1 MYVIMK
7 PVLEMLSR
15 AYASAHRLIRD
26 SNGIAAVEFAMILPI
41 MLVLLFGTVEFS
53 SGVEVDRKVN
63 LVAHT
68 LSDLTSQSPTT
79 GVTDAELGFFF
90 SAGTSILQ
98 PYSSAP
104 LNQVIS
110 ELYVDPNTGQAY
122 VQWSKGFQGGV
133 ARAKG
138 STVSIPATL
147 AVTGTYLIFTEVNYL
162 YKPTIGYV
170 MSSAGVTLSATAY
183 TRPRQA
189 SCVIYPGVTPP
200 AVVPGCPMTTKSS

>member
-1 MYVIMK
+1 MHVIMK
-7 PVLEMLSR
+7 PVPEMLSR
-15 AYASAHRLIRD
+15 AYASAHRLVRD
-26 SNGIAAVEFAMILPI
+26 RSGIAAVEFAMILPV

-63 LVAHT
+63 LIAHT

-79 GVTDAELGFFF
+79 GISNTELGFFF

-98 PYSSAP
+98 PYSSTP

-110 ELYVDPNTGQAY
+110 ELYVDPNTGKAY
-122 VQWSKGFQGGV
+122 VQWSQGFQGGV
-133 ARAKG
+133 GRAMG
-138 STVSIPATL
+138 SVVSIPPTL
-147 AVTGTYLIFTEVNYL
+147 AVAGTYLIFSEVNYL

-189 SCVIYPGVTPP
+189 SCVIYPAVVPP
-200 AVVPGCPMTTKSS
+200 AVATCSTTT

>member
-1 MYVIMK
+1 MHVIMK
-7 PVLEMLSR
+7 PVIEMFSR
-15 AYASAHRLIRD
+15 AHASAHRLVRD
-26 SNGIAAVEFAMILPI
+26 SNGIAAVEFAMILPV

-68 LSDLTSQSPTT
+68 LSDLASQSPVT
-79 GVTDAELGFFF
+79 GITDTELGFFF
-90 SAGTSILQ
+90 SAGATILQ

-110 ELYVDPNTGQAY
+110 ELYIDLNTGIAY
-122 VQWSKGFQGGV
+122 VQWSKAFQGGV
-133 ARAKG
+133 ARSTG
-138 STVSIPATL
+138 STVSIPPTL
-147 AVTGTYLIFTEVNYL
+147 AVKGTYLIFSEVNYL

-189 SCVIYPGVTPP
+189 SCVVYPGVTPP
-200 AVVPGCPMTTKSS
+200 TPIPGCKTTEN